1 MTSPSKTAP
10 TRFVEANG
18 TRFAYRRFG
27 EPTGTP
33 IVLLQHFMGNLD
45 NYDPAITDALAM
57 GREVILTDNA
67 GVGLSTGTAPDTVA
81 GMARDAASLIDALQL
96 EHIDLFGFSMGGH
109 VAQQIA
115 VDRPELVRRLVL
127 VGTGPRGGDHMD
139 QLAPDVVPLFQT
151 AYEPQDLMWRA
162 PRVTRQ
168 IGSLAMDQQQRASAE
183 VALVTGATSGIGR
196 AVALKLAS
204 DGFDVIVHGRDAER
218 GAATVRAIEEEGGHA
233 RFVAAD
239 LADADEVTRL
249 AKEAGDVDV
258 LVNNGGF
265 SWFGPTADLDISTF
279 DALFAS
285 NVRSAYQLVAAI
297 APGMA
302 SRGHGSIVSLDSM
315 AGHVGLAGGAAY
327 GATKAALSAL
337 SRAWAAEF
345 SPAGVRVNTVAPGPV
360 YTDGASQ
367 ERTEQLGKTTLTG
380 RAAQVDEIA
389 DVIAFV
395 ASDKA
400 SYLTGAVIP
409 VDGGRTAV

>member
-1 MTSPSKTAP
+1 
-10 TRFVEANG
+10 
-18 TRFAYRRFG
+18 
-27 EPTGTP
+27 
-33 IVLLQHFMGNLD
+33 
-45 NYDPAITDALAM
+45 
-57 GREVILTDNA
+57 
-67 GVGLSTGTAPDTVA
+67 
-81 GMARDAASLIDALQL
+81 MA
-96 EHIDLFGFSMGGH
+96 E
-109 VAQQIA
+109 
-115 VDRPELVRRLVL
+115 
-127 VGTGPRGGDHMD
+127 
-139 QLAPDVVPLFQT
+139 QT
-151 AYEPQDLMWRA
+151 HRA
-162 PRVTRQ
+162 PR
-168 IGSLAMDQQQRASAE
+168 

-204 DGFDVIVHGRDAER
+204 DGFDVIVHGRDADR
-218 GAATVRAIEEEGGHA
+218 GALTVRAIEETGGHA

-239 LADADEVTRL
+239 LADADDVTQL

-265 SWFGPTADLDISTF
+265 SWFGPTADLDTEHF

-297 APGMA
+297 APAMA

-315 AGHVGLAGGAAY
+315 AGRVGLAGSAAY
-327 GATKAALSAL
+327 GATKAALTAM

-360 YTDGASQ
+360 YTSGASP
-367 ERTEQLGKTTLTG
+367 ERIEQLGKTTLIG
-380 RAAQVDEIA
+380 RAAQVEEIA

-395 ASDKA
+395 VSDKA